1 MSVLIKRFIFTA
13 LPCEAKPLVA
23 HLKLKKEC
31 QSHPFALYANQDT
44 ALAVS
49 GCGKVAMAAAVAYS
63 MAYFNAAEQPILLN
77 VGIAGHQT
85 QAVGSLFAAHKICD
99 VDSGRNYYP
108 QLQSPLPCATL
119 AINTVSQPNRLYSGN
134 GLYDMEAS
142 GFYEIACRF
151 SCAELIQAFKVVS
164 DNQDCSLDAINE
176 KFVSEL
182 IGTQV
187 LAIVEGLDN
196 LETTANYLPSV
207 ILDDYQH
214 ALERWH
220 FTVNA
225 QLQLKGLLQ
234 RWQVLSNHCVL
245 DFDEVALK
253 DSKAVF
259 NWLENKIACLPFAL

>member
-23 HLKLKKEC
+23 HLKLKKDL
-31 QSHPFALYANQDT
+31 QAHPFALYANQDT

-63 MAYFNAAEQPILLN
+63 MAYFNATEQPVLLN
-77 VGIAGHQT
+77 VGIAGQQT
-85 QAVGSLFAAHKICD
+85 QPVGSLFAAHKITD
-99 VDSGRNYYP
+99 VDSGKNYYP

-119 AINTVSQPNRLYSGN
+119 AINTVSKPNRLYTGD
-134 GLYDMEAS
+134 GLYEMEAS
-142 GFYEIACRF
+142 GFYEIASRF

-164 DNQDCSLDAINE
+164 DNQDCSLDTLHE
-176 KFVSEL
+176 KLVSEL
-182 IGTQV
+182 ILTQV
-187 LAIVEGLDN
+187 LAIVAGLDA
-196 LETTANYLPSV
+196 LETTAHCLPSV
-207 ILDDYQH
+207 LLKDYQH

-234 RWQVLSNHCVL
+234 RWQVLSNHRAL
-245 DFDEVALK
+245 DFDEVELK
-253 DSKAVF
+253 HSKAVIA
-259 NWLENKIACLPFAL
+259 WLEEKIACLPFSL